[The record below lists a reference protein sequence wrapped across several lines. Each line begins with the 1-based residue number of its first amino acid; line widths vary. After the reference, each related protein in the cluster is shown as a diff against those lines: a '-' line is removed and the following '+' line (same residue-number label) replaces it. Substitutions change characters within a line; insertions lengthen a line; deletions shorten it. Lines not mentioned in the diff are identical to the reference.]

1 MNLII
6 IICGIIALILIF
18 ISFTWNPEQ
27 NEDGVELN
35 IGEPIEDAV
44 EFEKKWGKD
53 PIKPIDVDEY
63 SASSICAG
71 KNNTA
76 LGFQAGHGVNN
87 VDLQDIHIHKSN
99 NEEEKCN
106 SSDEAIGK
114 ELPSI
119 INDSPILPYPTS
131 EELGIRR
138 KSKLDNVYNHLIKY
152 GKLTPKSYNKL
163 DIVRGNTYIFKLRQ
177 KGIKIET
184 IRDKKGNF
192 IKYILK

>member
-6 IICGIIALILIF
+6 VILGIIALILIF
-18 ISFTWNPEQ
+18 ISFTWNPEK
-27 NEDGVELN
+27 NEDGEELN

-63 SASSICAG
+63 SSSSICD
-71 KNNTA
+71 
-76 LGFQAGHGVNN
+76 GVNN

-99 NEEEKCN
+99 NEEEKSI
-106 SSDEAIGK
+106 SSDEAIEK

-119 INDSPILPYPTS
+119 LNDSPILPYPTS

-177 KGIKIET
+177 KGLKIET

-192 IKYILK
+192 IKYVLK

>member
-1 MNLII
+1 MSLII

-35 IGEPIEDAV
+35 IG
-44 EFEKKWGKD
+44 
-53 PIKPIDVDEY
+53 KPIDE
-63 SASSICAG
+63 
-71 KNNTA
+71 T
-76 LGFQAGHGVNN
+76 
-87 VDLQDIHIHKSN
+87 
-99 NEEEKCN
+99 EKI
-106 SSDEAIGK
+106 EKIW
-114 ELPSI
+114 E
-119 INDSPILPYPTS
+119 SPIQESPKHEVVELEIVETHTQNDLPEIIDSIPVLPYPS
-131 EELGIRR
+131 AEDLGIRR
-138 KSKLDNVYNHLIKY
+138 KSKLENVYNHLIKY